1 MKKRILVFVLVLLL
15 AFGCMVPVAGAT
27 VPESNRGTALRID
40 ATYLY
45 PGMDNTYQGGYS
57 PTVSDGQAQI
67 VLPLIDGAG
76 SQQVKAGAEVNIS
89 VNLGDPS
96 KAPFVFNNY
105 DTVVKKQSN
114 SLADGSTRDSYLV
127 NLDLPLAENRTNGN
141 YPVVITA
148 KYPIADGTVKMQ

>member
-1 MKKRILVFVLVLLL
+1 MAFTRRLSCLLY
-15 AFGCMVPVAGAT
+15 T
-27 VPESNRGTALRID
+27 S
-40 ATYLY
+40 
-45 PGMDNTYQGGYS
+45 YQGGYS

-141 YPVVITA
+141 YLSLIHIWMTFWFSARGRPVLF
-148 KYPIADGTVKMQ
+148 